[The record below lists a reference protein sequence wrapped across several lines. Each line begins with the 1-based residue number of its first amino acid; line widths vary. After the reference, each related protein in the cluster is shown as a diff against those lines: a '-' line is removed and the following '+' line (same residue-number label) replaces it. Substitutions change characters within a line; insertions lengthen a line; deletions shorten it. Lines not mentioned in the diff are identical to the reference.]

1 MEHNAKKEKMQ
12 ISDNNPNKH
21 LIVARGYITP
31 THPPS
36 WGFSFC
42 VLHEF
47 SRITQFLSNP
57 APTNY

>member
-1 MEHNAKKEKMQ
+1 MQ
-12 ISDNNPNKH
+12 INDNNPNKH
-21 LIVARGYITP
+21 LIVARGYIIP

-42 VLHEF
+42 VLHDF

-57 APTNY
+57 PPTNY